1 MYIPFDQLSTDNI
14 YFTMTQIVIP
24 RPVAWVLTDNG
35 NRKFNLAPYSYFNAV
50 CSEPPLILISAG
62 KKPDGSFK
70 DTRINIENRKHFVVH
85 IAHRE
90 LAEPMTQT
98 SRTLPH
104 GESEL
109 DWVDLKLAEFTGF
122 SLPRLADCRIAM
134 ACDLYEIKEVGSLPQ
149 SLIFG
154 RVKSVY
160 LDDSVCEEDARGRL
174 KIHAD
179 RVDPIGRLGGSEY
192 VTFGRIISIP
202 RPK

>member
-1 MYIPFDQLSTDNI
+1 
-14 YFTMTQIVIP
+14 MTQVVIP
-24 RPVAWVLTDNG
+24 RPIAWVLTDNG
-35 NRKFNLAPYSYFNAV
+35 DHRFNLAPYSYFNAV

-70 DTRINIENRKHFVVH
+70 DTRLNIEERKHFVVH

-109 DWVDLKLAEFTGF
+109 DWVNLKLAEFTGF

-134 ACDLYEIKEVGSLPQ
+134 ACELYEIKEVGSLPQ

-154 RVKSVY
+154 KVKSVY
-160 LDDSVCEEDARGRL
+160 LDDSVWEEDAKGRL

-192 VTFGRIISIP
+192 VTFGRILRIP